1 MGRQRLG
8 LVDGEFMDGMTAGLG
23 GELTGILYPPWA
35 AWSTDDISLQGKV
48 THRWIFTV
56 NGRLGG
62 GGPCVWG
69 ADNAQ
74 QMPNKVLRS
83 NACNAAPQ
91 KVLAKCENPLCLRHF
106 GEHWL
111 ILCALSLTTNGHL
124 FPGV

>member
-1 MGRQRLG
+1 MSSFCLRCDFVNLFSE
-8 LVDGEFMDGMTAGLG
+8 D
-23 GELTGILYPPWA
+23 
-35 AWSTDDISLQGKV
+35 V

-106 GEHWL
+106 GEH
-111 ILCALSLTTNGHL
+111 
-124 FPGV
+124 